1 MATSYGW
8 RGDASLREWLFAEP
22 WAFEF
27 YQAVRLL
34 DAMRPSD
41 DAMRP
46 GGSSIA
52 FRSAV
57 SLAFPASEVQ
67 AIEPGEPPRVTVN
80 FMGLAGLLGPLP
92 HPDTELVLERLWYRD
107 EALRDFFDIF
117 NHRLIEL
124 KNRIRRAH
132 HVSLTARAPY
142 EGRAADY
149 LFSLVGLGHA
159 SLRNRLPVPDRALLR
174 YSGLLAAHPRSACGL
189 ERLLADFFGTRARVR
204 QFEGRWRAVDE
215 DQRTVL
221 GRAGRNQ
228 TLGRT
233 AMAGRRY
240 WDQAG
245 RFHVELGPLKRA
257 LFDDLLPTGGGYAKL
272 VGLARFY
279 AGPEFEMGFTLV
291 LEAAHLPA
299 AKLGS
304 SRLGWT
310 SWIPAK
316 TPADSPVRLSTRYA
330 ENPEELPRD
339 LHAAARPRQ

>member
-1 MATSYGW
+1 MAAYGW
-8 RGDASLREWLFAEP
+8 RGEASVRDWLFAEP

-34 DAMRPSD
+34 DAMRPGQ
-41 DAMRP
+41 A
-46 GGSSIA
+46 GVA
-52 FRSAV
+52 FRSAI

-67 AIEPGEPPRVTVN
+67 SIESGEPPRMTVN

-92 HPDTELVLERLWYRD
+92 HPDTELALERLWYRD
-107 EALRDFFDIF
+107 EALRDFLDVF

-132 HVSLTARAPY
+132 RVSLTARAPH

-149 LFSLVGLGHA
+149 LFSLFGLGHT
-159 SLRNRLPVPDRALLR
+159 SLRNRLAVPDRALLR
-174 YSGLLAAHPRSACGL
+174 YSGLLASHPRSACGL
-189 ERLLADFFGTRARVR
+189 ERLLADFFGTGARVR
-204 QFEGRWRAVDE
+204 QFEGRWRIVDE
-215 DQRTVL
+215 DRRTVL
-221 GRAGRNQ
+221 GRSGRNR
-228 TLGRT
+228 TLGQT
-233 AMAGRRY
+233 AMAGTRY

-245 RFHVELGPLKRA
+245 RFHIELGPMNRG
-257 LFDDLLPTGGGYAKL
+257 LFDDLLPTGDGYARL
-272 VGLARFY
+272 AGLARFY

-291 LEAAHLPA
+291 LEAAYLPP

-304 SRLGWT
+304 ARLGWT
-310 SWIPAK
+310 SFLPARIS
-316 TPADSPVRLSTRYA
+316 ADSPVRLSTRYA